1 MDIQTGNPDFAWLCV
16 FGLVVVALAV
26 WSHLAYQRAAARFA
40 MAPMRKRLVPGR
52 STAAGLLSAALVTI
66 SVVLLGVALM
76 DLRWGKTSREVPQ
89 KGIEV
94 MFALDVSRSM
104 LAEDT
109 TPNRL
114 ERAKQQINDMVDE
127 MAGDRVGLVVFAGSA
142 KRAVPLTSHYQDFKK
157 ILDSVGPHTVARGGS
172 RLGVAIQKAADGF
185 ITKTN
190 DHKTI
195 ILFTDGEDQESH
207 PLELARK
214 LHAEEGMR
222 IFTVGLGDTDQG
234 ARIPDARRGGDQFLK
249 HEGQQVWSKLNGQVL
264 RALATETDGAYIP
277 AGTKQVN
284 MADVYHRYVASVQQT
299 EFETAKIKTTIPRFQ
314 WFAGAALLLLLL
326 ESSLANGPWRTGLVG
341 LVQRRRAPKAKKA
354 NAAAT
359 AGSSTAP
366 LGGYRQG
373 AAGTAAILFCLM
385 FTAGAAAEETVLV
398 AEQINAANQDL
409 RDKNVAQA
417 LESLQGIDDPAGQY
431 QEALNYNLA
440 VAHYR
445 NEDIPAAEALFL
457 SSAQSADTSI
467 AAAGRYNLGNCHY
480 SQALAI
486 SKQDPQAAID
496 QLQAAITHYRSS
508 LRLNADNADARANIE
523 LARQLI
529 DQLQKEQ
536 EQQQQQENQDQENQD
551 QENQD
556 QENQDQENQDQQSQ
570 DGENQDQQNQNQE
583 NQDQQNQDQQS
594 QDGENQ
600 DQENKD
606 QENQDQENQDQQGQ
620 DGENQDQQSQDGEN
634 QDQQSQDGE
643 NQDQKNQD
651 GENQDQQQQQNQ
663 DQQNQDG
670 QSQAEQSQS
679 QKQQQQDQQPQNQ
692 QQSQQQGQEQQA
704 QDPESAAAEDQQA
717 DSPETPSGELTSVN
731 DEPNE
736 TSPDE
741 DQQAAVTGQM
751 TREEALKMLQSVRDR
766 DMLRRLQQQQRQ
778 RSRRVRVDKDW

>member
-16 FGLVVVALAV
+16 FGLVVVALAL
-26 WSHLAYQRAAARFA
+26 WSHVAHQRAAARFA
-40 MAPMRKRLVPGR
+40 MAPMRKRMIPGR
-52 STAAGLLSAALVTI
+52 SAAVGLLSTALVTI

-109 TPNRL
+109 APNRL

-157 ILDSVGPHTVARGGS
+157 ILDGVGPHTVARGGS
-172 RLGVAIQKAADGF
+172 RLGVAIQEAADGF

-190 DHKTI
+190 NHKTI
-195 ILFTDGEDQESH
+195 ILFTDGEDQESQ
-207 PLELARK
+207 PVELARK
-214 LHAEEGMR
+214 LHAEQGMR

-234 ARIPDARRGGDQFLK
+234 ARIPDSRPGSDQFLK
-249 HEGQQVWSKLNGQVL
+249 HQGQQVWSKLNGQVL

-284 MADVYHRYVASVQQT
+284 MADVYHRYVASVEQT
-299 EFETAKIKTTIPRFQ
+299 EFETAKINATIPRFQ

-341 LVQRRRAPKAKKA
+341 LVERRRVPKA

-359 AGSSTAP
+359 ARRVTP

-373 AAGTAAILFCLM
+373 TAGTAAILLCLM
-385 FTAGAAAEETVLV
+385 FTAGAAAEEAVSV
-398 AEQINAANQDL
+398 AEKINTANQYL

-417 LESLQGIDDPAGQY
+417 LDSFQGIDDPSGQY

-445 NEDIPAAEALFL
+445 NEDMPAAQALFL
-457 SSAQSADTSI
+457 SSAQSADTPI

-480 SQALAI
+480 SQALEMTE
-486 SKQDPQAAID
+486 QDPQAAID
-496 QLQAAITHYRSS
+496 QLRQAITHYRSS

-523 LARQLI
+523 LARQLM

-536 EQQQQQENQDQENQD
+536 DQQE
-551 QENQD
+551 
-556 QENQDQENQDQQSQ
+556 
-570 DGENQDQQNQNQE
+570 
-583 NQDQQNQDQQS
+583 
-594 QDGENQ
+594 
-600 DQENKD
+600 
-606 QENQDQENQDQQGQ
+606 
-620 DGENQDQQSQDGEN
+620 
-634 QDQQSQDGE
+634 
-643 NQDQKNQD
+643 
-651 GENQDQQQQQNQ
+651 QQQQNQ
-663 DQQNQDG
+663 DPQNQDP
-670 QSQAEQSQS
+670 QNQDPQNQDP
-679 QKQQQQDQQPQNQ
+679 QNQDPQNQDPQNQDPQNQDPQNQDPQNQDPQNQDPQNQDPQNQDPQNQDPQNQDPQNQDPQNQDPQNQDPQNQDPQNQDPQNQDPQNQDPQNQDPQNQDPQNQDPQNQDQDQDPQNQ
-692 QQSQQQGQEQQA
+692 QQQNQQPQSQQDARQQQDEQDRKSGA
-704 QDPESAAAEDQQA
+704 TEDEQA

-731 DEPNE
+731 ADQDAAPSDESQP
-736 TSPDE
+736 
-741 DQQAAVTGQM
+741 AAMTGEM

-766 DMLRRLQQQQRQ
+766 DMLRRLRQQQRQ